1 MNDQNHA
8 ANHDEDKIKR
18 PGIAP
23 VGTMKAARVVPVGPT
38 IKRPGIAP
46 VGTMIKRCFKD
57 RKCGFKKKH
66 YVWLCMHE
74 MWFFVLKKVLFE
86 IVVF

>member
-57 RKCGFKKKH
+57 RKCGFKKKT
-66 YVWLCMHE
+66 LC
-74 MWFFVLKKVLFE
+74 VALYARD
-86 IVVF
+86 VVFCTEEGAF